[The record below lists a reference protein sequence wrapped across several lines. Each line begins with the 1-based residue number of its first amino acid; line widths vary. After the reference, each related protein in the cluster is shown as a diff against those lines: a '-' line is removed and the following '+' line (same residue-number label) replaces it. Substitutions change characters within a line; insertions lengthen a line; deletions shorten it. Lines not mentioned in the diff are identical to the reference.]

1 MKKNIE
7 IKKASVHNLKGI
19 DVEIPRDEL
28 VIITGISGSG
38 KSSLAFDTIYAEG
51 QRRYV
56 ESLSAYARQFL
67 GVMDKPEV
75 QSITNLSPTISIE
88 QRKLSKNPRSTVGT
102 VTEIYDYLRVLFA
115 RAGTAYCYNCGK
127 EISSQTVD
135 EIVAQI
141 LSYPENTR
149 LYILAPIAR
158 GKKGSFSAELKKIEE
173 KGYVRMI
180 IDGEIYDIEN
190 VPELDKNKPHNIEIV
205 VDRIKVKADI
215 RSRVADS
222 VETALEETD
231 GILIIK
237 DIDNDSGRIFSTKFA
252 CPDCGISYPE
262 ISPRL
267 FSFNSP
273 YGACPKCQGIGTEME
288 IDPDNIILNGS
299 LSVLEGAIAPVGEPR
314 GRFLR
319 ELNSLEDN
327 YDLDLDTPW
336 KKLNESEKN
345 LILYGGDYWE
355 GVIPYLDRRHR
366 DTESDWIRSE
376 IEKYMIFAPCAE
388 CRGARLRKEALS
400 VKIQDTNIHDVAK
413 MNIAAARKFIENVKF
428 EDERKKIA
436 SELIREI
443 RHRLRFLEDVG
454 VDYLTLERST
464 QTLAGGEAQRVHLA
478 TQIGSGLVGIIYIL
492 DEPTIG
498 LHERDILRLIKTLK
512 SLRDIGNTVI
522 LVEHDFK
529 SILSAD
535 WVIDLGPGAGERGGK
550 VVFAGTPSDLKKDGK
565 TITGKYLSG
574 KEKIPIPPIRNKKD
588 KDRVIKILG
597 ARGNNLKDIDIE
609 IPLNCFVC
617 ITGVSGSGKST
628 LLIDILYR
636 ALARTFHGSR
646 YLPLEHEKIE
656 GIENIDKVINID
668 QSPIGRT
675 PRSNPATYTGVFDPI
690 RDFYAELPASRV
702 RGYNKG
708 RFSFNVEGGRCE
720 ECGGQGQKKI
730 EMHFLS
736 DVYVTCKAC
745 KGKRYKKETLEVE
758 YRGKNIAEVLD
769 LTVSEALDFFS
780 DIPKAKQKLQ
790 LLQDVG
796 LGYIRLGQPATTLSG
811 GEAQRIKLAKEL
823 SKVATG
829 ETLYLLDEPTTGL
842 HAHDIRLLLKILKRL
857 VDMGNT
863 VVVIE
868 HNLDVIKC
876 ADWIIDLGP
885 EGGEEGGELIGEG
898 TPEEISEIK
907 KSYTGKFLQEI
918 LSNRM

>member
-1 MKKNIE
+1 MLK

-345 LILYGGDYWE
+345 LILYGGD
-355 GVIPYLDRRHR
+355 
-366 DTESDWIRSE
+366 
-376 IEKYMIFAPCAE
+376 
-388 CRGARLRKEALS
+388 ALS

-464 QTLAGGEAQRVHLA
+464 QTLAGGEAQRVPLA

-796 LGYIRLGQPATTLSG
+796 LG
-811 GEAQRIKLAKEL
+811 
-823 SKVATG
+823 
-829 ETLYLLDEPTTGL
+829 
-842 HAHDIRLLLKILKRL
+842 
-857 VDMGNT
+857 
-863 VVVIE
+863 
-868 HNLDVIKC
+868 
-876 ADWIIDLGP
+876 
-885 EGGEEGGELIGEG
+885 
-898 TPEEISEIK
+898 
-907 KSYTGKFLQEI
+907 
-918 LSNRM
+918 